1 MKPSLTQR
9 VDCQVKCNWKIF
21 FCATTRET
29 ESETVT
35 SDEDNGRRCRDDV
48 ATMSK
53 KSQKDVESK
62 AEPNFNEAEILTLIE
77 YLQRNPA

>member
-29 ESETVT
+29 EARRWPVTKTTV
-35 SDEDNGRRCRDDV
+35 D
-48 ATMSK
+48 
-53 KSQKDVESK
+53 DVESK

>member
-29 ESETVT
+29 EARRWPVTKTTV
-35 SDEDNGRRCRDDV
+35 DDV

-62 AEPNFNEAEILTLIE
+62 AEPNFNEAGILTLIE